1 LNATCDSYLEAC
13 PDLYW
18 DADGTVVSGES
29 SDFGASAV
37 TVYGAEDVDGQW
49 TILHWTSYRGSPK
62 IMRLLL
68 MKGANPKFL
77 NGITADL
84 PPSLDG
90 LEKAPAAAEY
100 TQGLVHRPFAGASSA
115 VSKIE

>member
-1 LNATCDSYLEAC
+1 
-13 PDLYW
+13 
-18 DADGTVVSGES
+18 
-29 SDFGASAV
+29 
-37 TVYGAEDVDGQW
+37 
-49 TILHWTSYRGSPK
+49 
-62 IMRLLL
+62 MRLLL

-100 TQGLVHRPFAGASSA
+100 TQGSVHRPFVGASSA